1 MTTDSG
7 SPVAAGQRKI
17 SIEQALQL
25 ATQHQQ
31 AGQLQKAEQLL
42 RQVLQINP
50 NVSPAWQILGVIAHQ
65 AGNLPVAID
74 SMSRAIKLNPTSA
87 VLYANRAELRRQN
100 GELEQAEADARQAIR
115 LDPRCVSAHSNLGIV
130 LYSKGD
136 LESAEAAQKQALK
149 LDGRFPQALN
159 NLGSIARDRHQREQA
174 EKYYREAL
182 EASPGYLEA
191 ANNLGAVLAER
202 DQPEASIKVLLDV
215 VRRNPNYGE
224 AHSNLGNAFAAMED
238 FPRAKKAYLTT
249 LKLIKDH
256 PEAVEGLARCL
267 QEEREYDKALELANR
282 AIELNPQRA
291 QAHNLKAGILSDR
304 GFPAEALAAY
314 EQAIALNPN
323 LAGAWAGKG
332 HVLMEEG
339 QMKDAEDA
347 FQRAIA
353 LEPEGLG
360 ARLALTQCRKTRED
374 DDNFAAISARAKDV
388 MTASPTAAISMHF
401 ALGKCHEDLKD
412 YDKAFEHFLAGAKLK
427 RQRIPY
433 SAENQDKLVEN
444 IRNIFTPERIAA
456 LSGQGDD
463 TNVPIFVLGM
473 PRSGTTLT
481 ETILASHPDV
491 FGAGELPDLL
501 QVAAEPV
508 NGSDAGYPLNLATL
522 DGATLKQ
529 MGAKYLAQIRQR
541 APEAKRITDKMP
553 ANYQAVGL
561 IHLMLPNARIVHI
574 KRNPVDT
581 CVSAFTRL
589 FKRSQYQTYD
599 LVELGRY
606 YRNYLDIM
614 AHWRNVLPAGS
625 FHELQYEELVANQ
638 EEETRKLLAFCNLE
652 WDDACMS
659 PHKTS
664 RNVKTA
670 SVTQVREPVYTSSVE
685 RWRRYEKHL
694 GPLLDALGDAI
705 A

>member
-17 SIEQALQL
+17 SIEQALQM
-25 ATQHQQ
+25 ATHHQQ
-31 AGQLQKAEQLL
+31 AGQLQQAEQLV

-65 AGNLPVAID
+65 AGNLPAAID
-74 SMSRAIKLNPTSA
+74 SMSRAIKLTPTSA
-87 VLYANRAELRRQN
+87 VLYANRAELKRQA
-100 GELEQAEADARQAIR
+100 GDLEQAEADARQAIR
-115 LDPRCVSAHSNLGIV
+115 LDPRCISAHGNLGII
-130 LYSKGD
+130 LYDKGD
-136 LESAEAAQKQALK
+136 MDGAEAAQKQALK

-159 NLGSIARDRHQREQA
+159 NLGSIARDRHQRELA

-182 EASPGYLEA
+182 AVSPDYLEA
-191 ANNLGAVLAER
+191 ANNLGAILAER
-202 DQPEASIKVLLDV
+202 DQPEGSIKVLLEV
-215 VRRNPNYGE
+215 VRKNPNYGE

-256 PEAVEGLARCL
+256 PEAIEGLARCL

-282 AIELNPQRA
+282 AIALNPQRA
-291 QAHNLKAGILSDR
+291 QAHNLKAGIMSDR

-314 EQAIALNPN
+314 DQAIALNPE

-339 QMKDAEDA
+339 QMKEAEDA
-347 FQRAIA
+347 FSRAIA

-360 ARLALTQCRKTRED
+360 ARLAMTQCRKTRED
-374 DDNFAAISARAKDV
+374 DDNFAAITARAKDA
-388 MTASPTAAISMHF
+388 MSASPTTAVSMHF
-401 ALGKCHEDLKD
+401 ALGKCYEDLKD

-433 SAENQDKLVEN
+433 SAENQDKLVDN
-444 IRNIFTPERIAA
+444 IRNNFTAERIAE

-491 FGAGELPDLL
+491 YGAGELPDLL
-501 QVAAEPV
+501 EIAAKPV
-508 NGSDAGYPLNLATL
+508 NGSEAGYPLNMAKL
-522 DGATLKQ
+522 DGAALKQ
-529 MGAKYLAQIRQR
+529 MGAKYLAQIRER
-541 APEAKRITDKMP
+541 APDAKRITDKMP

-606 YRNYLDIM
+606 YRNYLEIM

-625 FHELQYEELVANQ
+625 FYELQYEELVANQ

-652 WDDACMS
+652 WDEACMS

-694 GPLLDALGDAI
+694 GPLLDALGDAVS
-705 A
+705 

>member
-1 MTTDSG
+1 M
-7 SPVAAGQRKI
+7 P
-17 SIEQALQL
+17 
-25 ATQHQQ
+25 
-31 AGQLQKAEQLL
+31 
-42 RQVLQINP
+42 
-50 NVSPAWQILGVIAHQ
+50 
-65 AGNLPVAID
+65 
-74 SMSRAIKLNPTSA
+74 
-87 VLYANRAELRRQN
+87 
-100 GELEQAEADARQAIR
+100 
-115 LDPRCVSAHSNLGIV
+115 
-130 LYSKGD
+130 
-136 LESAEAAQKQALK
+136 
-149 LDGRFPQALN
+149 
-159 NLGSIARDRHQREQA
+159 
-174 EKYYREAL
+174 
-182 EASPGYLEA
+182 
-191 ANNLGAVLAER
+191 
-202 DQPEASIKVLLDV
+202 
-215 VRRNPNYGE
+215 
-224 AHSNLGNAFAAMED
+224 
-238 FPRAKKAYLTT
+238 
-249 LKLIKDH
+249 
-256 PEAVEGLARCL
+256 
-267 QEEREYDKALELANR
+267 
-282 AIELNPQRA
+282 
-291 QAHNLKAGILSDR
+291 
-304 GFPAEALAAY
+304 
-314 EQAIALNPN
+314 
-323 LAGAWAGKG
+323 
-332 HVLMEEG
+332 
-339 QMKDAEDA
+339 
-347 FQRAIA
+347 
-353 LEPEGLG
+353 
-360 ARLALTQCRKTRED
+360 
-374 DDNFAAISARAKDV
+374 
-388 MTASPTAAISMHF
+388 
-401 ALGKCHEDLKD
+401 
-412 YDKAFEHFLAGAKLK
+412 KAFEHFLAGAKLK

-444 IRNIFTPERIAA
+444 IRNTFTPERIAA

-508 NGSDAGYPLNLATL
+508 NGSEAGYPLNLASV
-522 DGATLKQ
+522 DGAALKQ

-541 APEAKRITDKMP
+541 APDATRITDKMP

-581 CVSAFTRL
+581 CLSAFTRL

-625 FHELQYEELVANQ
+625 FYELQYEELVANQ
-638 EEETRKLLAFCNLE
+638 EEETRKLLAFCNLG